1 MLEKKKENHSN
12 KKLMCVNYTTLH
24 AAEAESYVSRQHRS
38 VRHAEPKQLHIC
50 VLFSCLPCNVAFG
63 NSDRMAENND
73 LGKDVERR
81 GRAMF

>member
-1 MLEKKKENHSN
+1 M
-12 KKLMCVNYTTLH
+12 LH
-24 AAEAESYVSRQHRS
+24 AAEAESYVSRQRQS
-38 VRHAEPKQLHIC
+38 VRHGELKQLYIC

-63 NSDRMAENND
+63 NSGRMAENNN